1 MESKHR
7 MAELDNGISLEY
19 VDTLSQENPKGI
31 IILLHGFPQT
41 AYQFRHVIGPLTSAG
56 YRVIA
61 PNYRGAGRS
70 SKPATGFTK
79 SIMADDI
86 IQLLEALEIRSKVH
100 LVGHDIGGMIAWSIA
115 ARLPDRL
122 LTVNWGEC
130 PLPGT
135 SIHQQDRTDRA
146 IDQFHFIFHCV
157 RDLPEALIAGR
168 EGIYLSH
175 FFNKL
180 AFNTAAIGPEDLDH
194 YVKAYSQPGAMRCA
208 LEVYRAF
215 LEDVEEN
222 QEWVRRNGKCKV
234 PAIGLSGEKSAHC
247 EQARQMFAEVHEDG
261 TYVIATVPD
270 AGHYLAEENPQEFV
284 EKTLEFIEN
293 HKE

>member
-1 MESKHR
+1 M
-7 MAELDNGISLEY
+7 
-19 VDTLSQENPKGI
+19 
-31 IILLHGFPQT
+31 
-41 AYQFRHVIGPLTSAG
+41 
-56 YRVIA
+56 IA

-79 SIMADDI
+79 STMAEDI
-86 IQLLEALEIRSKVH
+86 IQLLDVLGIRSKVH

-115 ARLPDRL
+115 TRHSDRV

-135 SIHQQDRTDRA
+135 FIHQQDRTDRA
-146 IDQFHFIFHCV
+146 VDQFHFIFHCV

-168 EGIYLSH
+168 EEIYLSH

-194 YVKAYSQPGAMRCA
+194 YARAYSQPGAMRCA

-215 LEDVEEN
+215 LEDAKEN
-222 QEWVRRNGKCKV
+222 REWMKAHGKCKV
-234 PAIGLSGEKSAHC
+234 SAICLSGEKSAHC
-247 EQARQMFAEVHEDG
+247 GQAGQMVAEVHEAG
-261 TYVIATVPD
+261 TYEVATVPR
-270 AGHYLAEENPQEFV
+270 AGHYLAEENPSDFV
-284 EKTLEFIEN
+284 AKTVAFIAKHHE
-293 HKE
+293 